1 MLLTS
6 TRALLTLVL
15 LLLLNGTLFAQ
26 ESLSKLDEQ
35 NGWQHAAFE
44 QPVSAFE
51 HLVGANC
58 STAESPG
65 ISCYTRSTDTLKL
78 GSTALESIQYTFY
91 NQSLAAIT
99 VTLKGTKNIAAFCST
114 LQEAYGTGTPS
125 DEGPGAV
132 EWHGERVHMAYT
144 LLPGSG
150 KYEPV
155 LRLVL
160 RSKTQMARYQADQLV
175 AQRAAPKREG
185 EEN

>member
-1 MLLTS
+1 MLLTA
-6 TRALLTLVL
+6 TRFLFALAF

-26 ESLSKLDEQ
+26 GTLSRLDEQ
-35 NGWQHAAFE
+35 NGWQHATFE
-44 QPVSAFE
+44 QPITTFE
-51 HLVGANC
+51 HLIGTNC
-58 STAESPG
+58 STAEGPAV
-65 ISCYTRSTDTLKL
+65 SCYTRSTDTLKL
-78 GSTALESIQYTFY
+78 GSATLENIQYTFY

-99 VTLKGTKNIAAFCST
+99 VTLKGTKNIAAFCGT
-114 LQEAYGTGTPS
+114 LQEAYGIGTPS

-132 EWHGERVHMAYT
+132 EWHGEQVHMAYT

-175 AQRAAPKREG
+175 AQRGAPKREG
-185 EEN
+185 QEN